1 MKSLL
6 LTALLLAL
14 CTVDALAGDSAIL
27 RQKLDQLLADA
38 PESAAPATRVENG
51 PPLRKG
57 SSGPRV
63 QQLRDRLRELGY
75 EIEPTGAF
83 DTRLQHA
90 VERFQDDSGLA
101 PDGIVDRQT
110 RFNLNLSE
118 AERIRILR
126 AQLPKMEEIEAAEG
140 NSPYLVV
147 NIPAFTLHVYDA
159 DRQILES
166 RVIVGRPQRPT
177 PLMRSE
183 LVGIKYNPPWVPP
196 PTIVKED
203 ILKEKK
209 VDPAYLEDHGL
220 LVLDAKGRAVA
231 PANLTEADLLR
242 NGYRFYQPPG
252 DNNALGRLKFELEN
266 SFSVYLHDTNQQSLF
281 RRENRAFSSG
291 CVRVEKYRE
300 LAAWLT
306 GGTVED
312 IEAAIRKKGTRTET
326 IAPVPVYFV
335 YWLADVVN
343 GKVVFFSDIY
353 RQD

>member
-6 LTALLLAL
+6 LTAFLLAL
-14 CTVDALAGDSAIL
+14 CNVNVHAGESAPL
-27 RQKLDQLLADA
+27 RQKLEELQATVTESTA
-38 PESAAPATRVENG
+38 PVTLVENG

-57 SSGPRV
+57 SDGTRV
-63 QQLRDRLRELGY
+63 LHLRARLLELGY
-75 EIEPTGAF
+75 EVEPTGIF
-83 DTRLQHA
+83 DTRLLHTVQ
-90 VERFQDDSGLA
+90 RFQEDNGLT

-110 RFNLNLSE
+110 RFNLNLSN
-118 AERIRILR
+118 AERIRIIR
-126 AQLPKMEEIEAAEG
+126 AQLPRMEEIETTEG
-140 NSPYLVV
+140 NNPYLVV
-147 NIPAFTLHVYDA
+147 NIPAFTLHAYDEG
-159 DRQILES
+159 RRVLES

-183 LVGIKYNPPWVPP
+183 LAGIKYNPPWVPP

-220 LVLDAKGRAVA
+220 LVLDAKGRAVD
-231 PANLTEADLLR
+231 PANLTAEDLQR

-252 DNNALGRLKFELEN
+252 DKNALGRLKFELEN

-281 RRENRAFSSG
+281 KRENRAFSSG

-312 IEAAIRKKGTRTET
+312 IETAIRKKDTRTET
-326 IAPVPVYFV
+326 VAPVPVYFV
-335 YWLADVVN
+335 YWLADMVN